1 MNLRC
6 DSAKRRVA
14 AARKTDAFRSRAQND
29 ETDDEGSDDDE
40 YTDEEIATFLSEY
53 EKHKDYEKLKWRYI
67 KRPGGQA
74 IRPDA
79 YYACYGAAR
88 HLKDGDNTEP
98 VPMWRED
105 GSIDYGGRAKWDGWD
120 ACKGMTEE
128 RAKIAFAKA
137 MRGALANPAEN
148 FY

>member
-1 MNLRC
+1 MAIHQT
-6 DSAKRRVA
+6 S
-14 AARKTDAFRSRAQND
+14 
-29 ETDDEGSDDDE
+29 
-40 YTDEEIATFLSEY
+40 
-53 EKHKDYEKLKWRYI
+53 
-67 KRPGGQA
+67 GGQA

-98 VPMWRED
+98 APMWRED

-137 MRGALANPAEN
+137 SASARQSAEN